1 MVNLCPGPK
10 PGWISI
16 FMWSLGFRP
25 AAMMPLS
32 SLVSEVPRHLP
43 GISRVPVFPT
53 TLHLLPHSQTNWG
66 HPAKVPIGSGVR
78 VE

>member
-10 PGWISI
+10 PWWISI

-43 GISRVPVFPT
+43 GISRVPVFPPLFT
-53 TLHLLPHSQTNWG
+53 SCHTHRPTGDILPRS
-66 HPAKVPIGSGVR
+66 P
-78 VE
+78 